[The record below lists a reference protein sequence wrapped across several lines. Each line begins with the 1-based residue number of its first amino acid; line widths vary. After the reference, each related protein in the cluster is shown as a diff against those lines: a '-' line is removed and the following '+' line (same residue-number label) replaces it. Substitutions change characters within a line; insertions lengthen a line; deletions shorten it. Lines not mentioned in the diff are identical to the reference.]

1 MSTNV
6 VILTG
11 RMAQDPRV
19 SQVQGHSGP
28 RTIANFSLA
37 VRRNYKNQ
45 AGEYEADFIDCIVSG
60 RQADNV
66 ANWTRKGSRVTVVG
80 ELKTRNY
87 ENNQG
92 QRVYVTEV
100 NVREVE
106 FLDPRDQ
113 NQQGQNHGYG
123 QQGATSNSRNKAE
136 GISNRAEATSNSRRN
151 RRQILPASHNASNNQ
166 HNRDHSSREAR
177 LTLLTYQTTTCHS
190 SKTKGDQTHDKNRSS
205 PSNRGRSAIF
215 V

>member
-1 MSTNV
+1 MSTNI

-113 NQQGQNHGYG
+113 NQQGQNQGYG
-123 QQGATSNSRNKAE
+123 QPGGYQQQGGGYQQQPAQQTPNFAREPQRQQPAQQAPNFAREPQRQQQAQQGAFFQGSTTNPID
-136 GISNRAEATSNSRRN
+136 ISDDD
-151 RRQILPASHNASNNQ
+151 LP
-166 HNRDHSSREAR
+166 
-177 LTLLTYQTTTCHS
+177 
-190 SKTKGDQTHDKNRSS
+190 
-205 PSNRGRSAIF
+205 F
-215 V
+215 

>member
-1 MSTNV
+1 MSTNI

-19 SQVQGHSGP
+19 SQVQGHNGP
-28 RTIANFSLA
+28 RTLANFSLA

-45 AGEYEADFIDCIVSG
+45 AGEYEADFIDCLVSG

-113 NQQGQNHGYG
+113 NQQGQNQGYG
-123 QQGATSNSRNKAE
+123 QQQPQQGGYNQGYGQPGGYQQQPAQQPTQQTPNFAREPQRQQQPQQGSFFQGSTTNPID
-136 GISNRAEATSNSRRN
+136 ISDDD
-151 RRQILPASHNASNNQ
+151 LP
-166 HNRDHSSREAR
+166 
-177 LTLLTYQTTTCHS
+177 
-190 SKTKGDQTHDKNRSS
+190 
-205 PSNRGRSAIF
+205 F
-215 V
+215 

>member
-19 SQVQGHSGP
+19 SQVQGHNGP
-28 RTIANFSLA
+28 RTLANFSLA
-37 VRRNYKNQ
+37 VRRNCKNQ
-45 AGEYEADFIDCIVSG
+45 VGEYEADFIDCLVSG

-100 NVREVE
+100 NVRDVE

-113 NQQGQNHGYG
+113 NQGQGQGYS
-123 QQGATSNSRNKAE
+123 QQGGYNQGNGQPGGYQQGGGYQQQPAQQQPAQQQPAQQVPNFARE
-136 GISNRAEATSNSRRN
+136 PQ
-151 RRQILPASHNASNNQ
+151 RQQQQQGPFFQGSTTNPIEFSDDDLP
-166 HNRDHSSREAR
+166 
-177 LTLLTYQTTTCHS
+177 
-190 SKTKGDQTHDKNRSS
+190 
-205 PSNRGRSAIF
+205 F
-215 V
+215 

>member
-1 MSTNV
+1 MSTNI

-45 AGEYEADFIDCIVSG
+45 AGEYEADFIDCTVSG

-113 NQQGQNHGYG
+113 NQQGQNQGYG
-123 QQGATSNSRNKAE
+123 QQGGYQQQPQQGGGYQQQPQQGGGYQQQPTQQTPNFAREPQRQQQPQQGSFFKGSTTNPID
-136 GISNRAEATSNSRRN
+136 ISDDD
-151 RRQILPASHNASNNQ
+151 LP
-166 HNRDHSSREAR
+166 
-177 LTLLTYQTTTCHS
+177 
-190 SKTKGDQTHDKNRSS
+190 
-205 PSNRGRSAIF
+205 F
-215 V
+215 

>member
-19 SQVQGHSGP
+19 SQVQGHNGP
-28 RTIANFSLA
+28 RTLANFSLA

-45 AGEYEADFIDCIVSG
+45 AGEYEADFIDCLVSG

-113 NQQGQNHGYG
+113 NQQGQNQGYG
-123 QQGATSNSRNKAE
+123 QQGGYQQQPQQGGYNQGYGQHGGGYQQQPAQQAPNFAREPQQQQKAQQ
-136 GISNRAEATSNSRRN
+136 GSFFKGNTTNPIDISDDD
-151 RRQILPASHNASNNQ
+151 LP
-166 HNRDHSSREAR
+166 
-177 LTLLTYQTTTCHS
+177 
-190 SKTKGDQTHDKNRSS
+190 
-205 PSNRGRSAIF
+205 F
-215 V
+215 

>member
-1 MSTNV
+1 MSTNI

-106 FLDPRDQ
+106 FLDPREFYP
-113 NQQGQNHGYG
+113 H
-123 QQGATSNSRNKAE
+123 
-136 GISNRAEATSNSRRN
+136 
-151 RRQILPASHNASNNQ
+151 
-166 HNRDHSSREAR
+166 AR
-177 LTLLTYQTTTCHS
+177 
-190 SKTKGDQTHDKNRSS
+190 G
-205 PSNRGRSAIF
+205 
-215 V
+215 

>member
-1 MSTNV
+1 MSTNI

-11 RMAQDPRV
+11 RMAQDSRV

-45 AGEYEADFIDCIVSG
+45 AGEYEADFINCIVSG

-66 ANWTRKGSRVTVVG
+66 ANWTRKGSRVTIVG

-113 NQQGQNHGYG
+113 NQQGQNQGYG
-123 QQGATSNSRNKAE
+123 QQGGYQQQGGGYQQQPAQQPTQQTAQQTPNFTREPQRQQQPQQGSFFQGSTTNPID
-136 GISNRAEATSNSRRN
+136 ISDDD
-151 RRQILPASHNASNNQ
+151 LP
-166 HNRDHSSREAR
+166 
-177 LTLLTYQTTTCHS
+177 
-190 SKTKGDQTHDKNRSS
+190 
-205 PSNRGRSAIF
+205 F
-215 V
+215 

>member
-1 MSTNV
+1 MSTNI

-113 NQQGQNHGYG
+113 NQQGQNQGYG
-123 QQGATSNSRNKAE
+123 QQGGYQQQGHSQQSGYQQQGYSQQGGDKPQGGGYQQQPAQQAPNFAREPQQQQKAQQ
-136 GISNRAEATSNSRRN
+136 GSFFQGSTTNPIDISDDD
-151 RRQILPASHNASNNQ
+151 LP
-166 HNRDHSSREAR
+166 
-177 LTLLTYQTTTCHS
+177 
-190 SKTKGDQTHDKNRSS
+190 
-205 PSNRGRSAIF
+205 F
-215 V
+215 

>member
-66 ANWTRKGSRVTVVG
+66 ANWTRKGSRVTIVG

-113 NQQGQNHGYG
+113 NQQGQNQGYG
-123 QQGATSNSRNKAE
+123 QQGGYQQQGGGYQQQPAQQPTQQTAQQTPNFTREPQRQQQPQQGSFFQGSTTNPID
-136 GISNRAEATSNSRRN
+136 ISDDD
-151 RRQILPASHNASNNQ
+151 LP
-166 HNRDHSSREAR
+166 
-177 LTLLTYQTTTCHS
+177 
-190 SKTKGDQTHDKNRSS
+190 
-205 PSNRGRSAIF
+205 F
-215 V
+215 

>member
-19 SQVQGHSGP
+19 SQVQDHSGP

-66 ANWTRKGSRVTVVG
+66 ANWTRKVSRVTVVG

-113 NQQGQNHGYG
+113 NQQGNNQGYG
-123 QQGATSNSRNKAE
+123 QQVGYQQQPQQ
-136 GISNRAEATSNSRRN
+136 GG
-151 RRQILPASHNASNNQ
+151 NNQ
-166 HNRDHSSREAR
+166 GYGQPGGYQQQGGGYQQQPAQQPAQQTPNFAREPQR
-177 LTLLTYQTTTCHS
+177 QQQPQQGSFFQGSTTNPIDIS
-190 SKTKGDQTHDKNRSS
+190 DDDL
-205 PSNRGRSAIF
+205 PF
-215 V
+215 

>member
-1 MSTNV
+1 MSTNI

-37 VRRNYKNQ
+37 ARRNYKNQ

-106 FLDPRDQ
+106 FLDSRDQ
-113 NQQGQNHGYG
+113 NNQGQNQGQNQGYG
-123 QQGATSNSRNKAE
+123 QQGGYQQQGGGYQQQPAQQAPNFAREPQRQQQGGGYQQQPAQQGSFFQGNTTNPID
-136 GISNRAEATSNSRRN
+136 ISDDD
-151 RRQILPASHNASNNQ
+151 LP
-166 HNRDHSSREAR
+166 
-177 LTLLTYQTTTCHS
+177 
-190 SKTKGDQTHDKNRSS
+190 
-205 PSNRGRSAIF
+205 F
-215 V
+215 

>member
-19 SQVQGHSGP
+19 SQVQGHNGP
-28 RTIANFSLA
+28 RTLANFSLA

-45 AGEYEADFIDCIVSG
+45 AGEYEADFIDCLVSG

-113 NQQGQNHGYG
+113 NQGHGHGYS
-123 QQGATSNSRNKAE
+123 QQGGYNQGNGHPGGYQQGGGYQQQPAQQQPNFARE
-136 GISNRAEATSNSRRN
+136 PQ
-151 RRQILPASHNASNNQ
+151 RQQQQPNFAREPQRQQQQQGSFFQGGTTNPIEFSDDDLP
-166 HNRDHSSREAR
+166 
-177 LTLLTYQTTTCHS
+177 
-190 SKTKGDQTHDKNRSS
+190 
-205 PSNRGRSAIF
+205 F
-215 V
+215 

>member
-19 SQVQGHSGP
+19 SQVQGHNGP

-66 ANWTRKGSRVTVVG
+66 ANWTRKGSRVTVIG

-87 ENNQG
+87 ENNHG

-106 FLDPRDQ
+106 FLDPRDK
-113 NQQGQNHGYG
+113 NQQGQNQGYG
-123 QQGATSNSRNKAE
+123 QQGGYQQQPQQGGYNQGYEQPGGYQQQGGGYQQQPAQQVPNFAREPQQQQQAQQGSFFQGSTTNPID
-136 GISNRAEATSNSRRN
+136 ISDDD
-151 RRQILPASHNASNNQ
+151 LP
-166 HNRDHSSREAR
+166 
-177 LTLLTYQTTTCHS
+177 
-190 SKTKGDQTHDKNRSS
+190 
-205 PSNRGRSAIF
+205 F
-215 V
+215 

>member
-106 FLDPRDQ
+106 FLEPRDQ
-113 NQQGQNHGYG
+113 NQQGQNQGYG
-123 QQGATSNSRNKAE
+123 QQGYQQQGGGYQQQPAQQAPNFAREPQRQQQAQQGSFFQGSTTNPID
-136 GISNRAEATSNSRRN
+136 ISDDD
-151 RRQILPASHNASNNQ
+151 LP
-166 HNRDHSSREAR
+166 
-177 LTLLTYQTTTCHS
+177 
-190 SKTKGDQTHDKNRSS
+190 
-205 PSNRGRSAIF
+205 F
-215 V
+215 

>member
-19 SQVQGHSGP
+19 SQVQGHNGQ
-28 RTIANFSLA
+28 RTLANFSLA

-45 AGEYEADFIDCIVSG
+45 AGEYEADFIDCLVSG

-66 ANWTRKGSRVTVVG
+66 ANWTRKGSRVTIVG

-106 FLDPRDQ
+106 FLDHRDQ
-113 NQQGQNHGYG
+113 NQQGQNQGYG
-123 QQGATSNSRNKAE
+123 QQGGYQQQGGGYQQQGGGYQQQPAQQPTQQTAQQTPNFTREPQRQQQPQQGSFFQGSTTNPID
-136 GISNRAEATSNSRRN
+136 ISDDD
-151 RRQILPASHNASNNQ
+151 LP
-166 HNRDHSSREAR
+166 
-177 LTLLTYQTTTCHS
+177 
-190 SKTKGDQTHDKNRSS
+190 
-205 PSNRGRSAIF
+205 F
-215 V
+215 